1 MNGTGPLRLKKGRA
15 PRLRGVVFL
24 LCVWSVLLVP
34 GSPLRGQGDPAA
46 LLRTLAL
53 KANEGNEETAKALT
67 DRLLSAMPARVDP
80 AFSAEVEAAGTAE
93 SARLLAMIIL
103 RSEVADFRGDG
114 MALLEKAVGAS
125 SVAATEA
132 LAVILLEGRHGQ
144 ARDPGRAVE
153 LLRRA
158 RQIPGAKT
166 AHRLLGDLA
175 LKGEGMPKDTALAV
189 EYYLRGIE
197 AGSVECLLAIH
208 RLYREK
214 DGGAHDPIAAER
226 QGLAAAEAG
235 SAEGAYEMGVF
246 YEIYVEGAPNWS
258 RAAEWLKKGAEK
270 GYGPAARRL
279 ADYAFEGRLGRV
291 DAAEGTRLL
300 REAAGFGDGEA
311 CMRLAAFYEKGEV
324 LPQDPVASTAW
335 IRIAASIG
343 YGPAENAYG
352 LRLVNGYGV
361 ASDPAEAARW
371 FAKAAAQGVADGQVN
386 LALLLENGIGV
397 AADPKEARRL
407 FLAAAEAEQGVA
419 QERLAR
425 LFSEGADVAAR
436 DPLEAAY
443 WATRAERNGVTG
455 AAALSSKLR
464 GALTAA
470 QVAELDRRLPPTPSG
485 QP

>member
-1 MNGTGPLRLKKGRA
+1 MNGTGPIRLKTSPLARFQ
-15 PRLRGVVFL
+15 GVIAL
-24 LCVWSVLLVP
+24 AACALLVGLGP
-34 GSPLRGQGDPAA
+34 FVRAQGDPSE
-46 LLRTLAL
+46 LLLSLAL
-53 KANEGNEETAKALT
+53 KANEGNEEKARALA

-80 AFSAEVEAAGTAE
+80 SFSLEVEKAGPGE

-103 RSEVADFRGDG
+103 RSEVADFRNDG
-114 MALLEKAVGAS
+114 MALLEKAVEAT
-125 SVAATEA
+125 SVDATEA

-144 ARDPGRAVE
+144 ARNPNRAVE

-158 RQIPGAKT
+158 RQMPGAKT

-175 LKGEGMPKDTALAV
+175 LKGEGMAKDTALAV
-189 EYYLRGIE
+189 EYYLRGAE
-197 AGSVECLLAIH
+197 AGSVDCLLALH
-208 RLYREK
+208 RLYRDE
-214 DGGAHDPIAAER
+214 DGGAYDPIAAER
-226 QGLAAAEAG
+226 QGLAAVEAGNAEA
-235 SAEGAYEMGVF
+235 AYEMGIF
-246 YEIYVEGAPNWS
+246 YEEYVEGAPNWS
-258 RAAEWLKKGAEK
+258 RASEWLKKGLEK

-279 ADYAFEGRLGRV
+279 ADYAFEGRLGRI

-311 CMRLAAFYEKGEV
+311 CLRLATFYEKGEV

-335 IRIAASIG
+335 IRIAASMG
-343 YGPAENAYG
+343 YGLAENAYG

-361 ASDPAEAARW
+361 ASDPAEASRW
-371 FAKAAAQGVADGQVN
+371 FAKAAAQGLADGQVN

-397 AADPKEARRL
+397 APNPEEARRL
-407 FLAAAEAEQGVA
+407 FLVAAEAGQGVA

-425 LFSEGADVAAR
+425 LFSEGADTAAR

-443 WATRAERNGVTG
+443 WATQAERSGVKG

-470 QVAELDRRLPPTPSG
+470 QLSELDRRRPAAAPS